1 MVGRSMLID
10 LRKESDSTLD
20 EMHEM
25 RESFMCTTF
34 FSSYDLFYKNT
45 REQFKDVFGDEE
57 YLGVYQAFKYLNELN
72 CYQDLELLMAY
83 SSLNK
88 YISTQAKSDFFVEK
102 IIESCGDVE
111 CLTVGILSNDP
122 DLRNENFRLIR
133 TLEKNEYCRKM
144 FGHLS

>member
-1 MVGRSMLID
+1 MI
-10 LRKESDSTLD
+10 K
-20 EMHEM
+20 
-25 RESFMCTTF
+25 
-34 FSSYDLFYKNT
+34 K
-45 REQFKDVFGDEE
+45 
-57 YLGVYQAFKYLNELN
+57 
-72 CYQDLELLMAY
+72 
-83 SSLNK
+83 
-88 YISTQAKSDFFVEK
+88 AKSDFFVEK